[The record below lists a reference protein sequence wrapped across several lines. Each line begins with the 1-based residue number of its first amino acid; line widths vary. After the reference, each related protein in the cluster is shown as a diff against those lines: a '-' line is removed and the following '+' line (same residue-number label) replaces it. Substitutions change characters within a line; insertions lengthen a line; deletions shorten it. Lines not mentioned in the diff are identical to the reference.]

1 MKRISIKWKL
11 TLMYTFFMMILV
23 GITWAV
29 LLSLS
34 NREILSS
41 VKQQLKDQVYGSL
54 DEVEYEDGTLDI
66 DSDIM
71 NVEDGIFLSVYNENE
86 ELIYGKVPADFP
98 EAPSLKNDELKTV
111 SANGVTW
118 YTFDSMQTINGYGD
132 VYIRGILSVTKT
144 EQSIQILIHMS
155 LIIMPMLVVLA
166 AVLGYFFIGRMLRPV
181 DTMIHTVLE
190 IQESEDLSKR
200 IKRAKAQDEFYRL
213 AGCFNDMLSRMET
226 SFQREKQFTSD
237 VSHELRTPIAVILS
251 HCDYLMEQDTL
262 PKDCYKELEI
272 IQQRAANMAQM
283 VSQLLLLSRP
293 NPNISPLNTE
303 LLNISELTEMAA
315 EEERMAAEVK
325 QIQIHTDI
333 EPGIMTAADQT
344 LLIRLWVN
352 LINNAIQYGKE
363 GGCIT
368 VTLKRT
374 KTHILGA
381 VEDNGIGIQPEE
393 LPYIWER
400 FYQADPSR
408 TSEQS
413 GAGLGL
419 PMVKWIAEAHGGH
432 IEVTSTKN
440 VGSKFTFVI
449 PIRTL

>member
-11 TLMYTFFMMILV
+11 TILYTLFMMILV
-23 GITWAV
+23 CITWTL

-41 VKQQLKDQVYGSL
+41 VKQQLKDQVYGSF
-54 DEVEYEDGTLDI
+54 DELEYEDQTLDI
-66 DSDIM
+66 DSDILNM
-71 NVEDGIFLSVYNENE
+71 ENGIFLSVYDGQKKF
-86 ELIYGKVPADFP
+86 LYGKIPADFP
-98 EAPSLKNDELKTV
+98 AAPALKNDELHTV
-111 SANGVTW
+111 SANGITW
-118 YTFDSMQTINGYGD
+118 YTFDSKHTLNGYGD

-144 EQSIQILIHMS
+144 EASITVLIRMS
-155 LIIMPMLVVLA
+155 LFIMPVLVILA
-166 AVLGYFFIGRMLRPV
+166 AVLGYFIIGKLLRPV
-181 DTMIHTVLE
+181 NTMIHTVLE

-200 IKRAKAQDEFYRL
+200 IPGTKTQDEFYRL
-213 AGCFNDMLSRMET
+213 AECFNDMLSRLET

-237 VSHELRTPIAVILS
+237 VSHELRTPITVILS
-251 HCDYLMEQDTL
+251 HCDYLMEQGTL
-262 PKDCYKELEI
+262 PKDCQKELEI
-272 IQQRAANMAQM
+272 IQQRASNMAKM

-293 NPNISPLNTE
+293 NPNISPLNVE
-303 LLNISELTEMAA
+303 SINVSELTEMVV
-315 EEERMAAEVK
+315 EEERIPAEVK
-325 QIQIHTDI
+325 QIQIYAEI
-333 EPGIMTAADQT
+333 EPAIKTAADQA

-363 GGCIT
+363 GGRIT
-368 VTLKRT
+368 VTLQ
-374 KTHILGA
+374 KTNTNIIGA
-381 VEDNGIGIQPEE
+381 VMDDGIGIEPED
-393 LPYIWER
+393 LPHIWQR

-440 VGSKFTFVI
+440 IGSKFTFFI
-449 PIRTL
+449 PIRNL